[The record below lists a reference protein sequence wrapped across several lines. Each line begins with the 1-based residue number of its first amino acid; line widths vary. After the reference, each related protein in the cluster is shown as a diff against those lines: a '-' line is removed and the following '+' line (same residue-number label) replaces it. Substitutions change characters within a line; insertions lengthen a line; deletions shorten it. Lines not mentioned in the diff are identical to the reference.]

1 MADLAHANISH
12 AHTGETRRD
21 DRGPCGGW
29 FRPCHGSIYDT
40 SGRIR
45 QDPAPLILAVPAYDF
60 TGNTTIKIG

>member
-1 MADLAHANISH
+1 MADLAHANTSH
-12 AHTGETRRD
+12 AHTGGTRRD

-29 FRPCHGSIYDT
+29 FCPCHGSS

-45 QDPAPLILAVPAYDF
+45 QGATRLNLTVPVYA

>member
-12 AHTGETRRD
+12 ANTGETRRD
-21 DRGPCGGW
+21 DRGPYRGW
-29 FRPCHGSIYDT
+29 FCPSHGSIYDT

-45 QDPAPLILAVPAYDF
+45 QGPAPLNLAVPAYDF

>member
-1 MADLAHANISH
+1 MADLAHANTRH

-21 DRGPCGGW
+21 DRGPYGGW
-29 FRPCHGSIYDT
+29 FRLCRGSPYDT

-45 QDPAPLILAVPAYDF
+45 QGATRLNLAVPAYDS